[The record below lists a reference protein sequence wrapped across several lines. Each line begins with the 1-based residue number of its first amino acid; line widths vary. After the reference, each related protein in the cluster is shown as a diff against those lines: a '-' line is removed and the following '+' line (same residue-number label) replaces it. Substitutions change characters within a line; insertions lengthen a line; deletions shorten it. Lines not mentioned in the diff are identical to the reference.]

1 MLSQDKLSRR
11 NFLKLAGVAGVGVGL
26 AACRQAPNNENAAAN
41 NAANAGHDHM
51 TAPAAPVGE
60 TAEEMDTLHEAGVN
74 IFLENAGKH
83 PEFWGTKLDH
93 TMDGDTKVFKVTCQ
107 EVDW

>member
-41 NAANAGHDHM
+41 NAANAGHDDDVDLH
-51 TAPAAPVGE
+51 ACNFEDVDQVFDE
-60 TAEEMDTLHEAGVN
+60 TGVTRFAEQ
-74 IFLENAGKH
+74 FENLRASR
-83 PEFWGTKLDH
+83 FYS
-93 TMDGDTKVFKVTCQ
+93 KVEGF
-107 EVDW
+107 